1 MASHPDPLVALRRH
15 ASSAPWRARELIELV
30 DRLLGPLRPV
40 DDRPLTGRTLH
51 YYVASRVVRTPS
63 GRGAGTGWG
72 YPHLIELLAARIA
85 RAAGDSLQVIAARR
99 DERGLEALERQ
110 VADSLGPAAAEW
122 TDSTPVDD
130 SGDIPVAWR
139 DHVITPSVVL
149 RLAATH
155 PLHDDPRRL
164 GVLLDGLAREVDL

>member
-15 ASSAPWRARELIELV
+15 ASSAPWRARELIELA
-30 DRLLGPLRPV
+30 DRLLSGV
-40 DDRPLTGRTLH
+40 DPDQDRPLTDRTLH
-51 YYVASRVVRTPS
+51 YYVASRVVRPPS

-72 YPHLIELLAARIA
+72 YPHLIELLAARLA
-85 RAAGDSLQVIAARR
+85 RAAGDSLPVIATRR
-99 DERGLEALERQ
+99 DEWALDALERQ
-110 VADSLGPAAAEW
+110 VADALGCAVGAPV
-122 TDSTPVDD
+122 DSTQADD

-139 DHVITPSVVL
+139 DHQITPSVVL
-149 RLAATH
+149 RLAVTH

>member
-15 ASSAPWRARELIELV
+15 ASRAPWRARDLIALV
-30 DRLLGPLRPV
+30 DRLLSGVRPGQ
-40 DDRPLTGRTLH
+40 DRPLTERTLH
-51 YYVASRVVRTPS
+51 YYVAARVVQAPA

-85 RAAGDSLQVIAARR
+85 RLAGDSLQVIATRR
-99 DERGLEALERQ
+99 EAQSLEALERQ
-110 VADSLGPAAAEW
+110 VADALGAAVAAPA
-122 TDSTPVDD
+122 DSTPTED

-139 DHVITPSVVL
+139 DHQVTPSVVL
-149 RLAATH
+149 RLTVTH

>member
-1 MASHPDPLVALRRH
+1 MAAHPDPLVALRRH
-15 ASSAPWRARELIELV
+15 ASSAPWRARELIALA
-30 DRLLGPLRPV
+30 DRLFRSPEPAL
-40 DDRPLTGRTLH
+40 DRPLTERTLH

-85 RAAGDSLQVIAARR
+85 RAAGDSLQSIAARR
-99 DERGLEALERQ
+99 DERGLEALERE
-110 VADSLGPAAAEW
+110 VADSLGPAVSEW
-122 TDSTPVDD
+122 TDSTPADD

-139 DHVITPSVVL
+139 DHVITPSAVL

-164 GVLLDGLAREVDL
+164 GVLLDGLAREVDP